1 MPDSD
6 IAAPAR
12 RLRTLED
19 LDVADKRV
27 LLRVDFNVPM
37 EGGRIV
43 DDARIQAAVPTIR
56 ALLEKGASL
65 RLATHRGRPR
75 GSVVEEMRVAPLA
88 ARLGEIIGRE
98 VAVAPGVVGDDV
110 ARFLDGAGAAPV
122 MLENVRFEPGEEA
135 NDPVFC
141 RALAGL
147 ADAYVN
153 DAFGAAHRAHAST
166 EGVAHL
172 LPSAAGF
179 LMEKEVRV
187 LGEVLAH
194 PRQPLVAIVGGAKIS
209 TKIGVMEHLLP
220 RVSRMLVGGAMA
232 CTLLKAGGADVGDSK
247 VEEDQLDTA
256 RRLLDAGGEKLLLP
270 ADAMVADGF
279 SAGAATRVVDSGAI
293 PAGWMMLDVGPA
305 TQAAFGEAVAGAGTV
320 VWNGP
325 LGVYEMA
332 PFRAGTEAV
341 AKAVAA
347 SDATS
352 VVGGGDLAAALAELG
367 LEDSITH
374 VSTGGGA
381 TLEFLEGRELPGIRV
396 LQEERE

>member
-1 MPDSD
+1 
-6 IAAPAR
+6 
-12 RLRTLED
+12 
-19 LDVADKRV
+19 
-27 LLRVDFNVPM
+27 
-37 EGGRIV
+37 
-43 DDARIQAAVPTIR
+43 
-56 ALLEKGASL
+56 
-65 RLATHRGRPR
+65 
-75 GSVVEEMRVAPLA
+75 
-88 ARLGEIIGRE
+88 
-98 VAVAPGVVGDDV
+98 
-110 ARFLDGAGAAPV
+110 
-122 MLENVRFEPGEEA
+122 
-135 NDPVFC
+135 
-141 RALAGL
+141 
-147 ADAYVN
+147 
-153 DAFGAAHRAHAST
+153 
-166 EGVAHL
+166 
-172 LPSAAGF
+172 
-179 LMEKEVRV
+179 
-187 LGEVLAH
+187 
-194 PRQPLVAIVGGAKIS
+194 
-209 TKIGVMEHLLP
+209 
-220 RVSRMLVGGAMA
+220 
-232 CTLLKAGGADVGDSK
+232 
-247 VEEDQLDTA
+247 
-256 RRLLDAGGEKLLLP
+256 
-270 ADAMVADGF
+270 VADGF